1 MTVDTRSARSKQAD
15 AITAEI
21 IRGNLIAITD
31 EMKTNLM
38 RTAYNQIIYEAQDFT
53 VGIFDANGDTVSIGL
68 GLPMF
73 VGGLS
78 QAIKAKIDFFGLD
91 GMEPGDVLLTNDP
104 YIMGSHLNHMIF
116 TSPIFHQGRVVA
128 FASSMAHWLDVGGYL
143 GGTTQDIY
151 AEGLQMPMV
160 KIFKRGVQDDE
171 LTRVIATNVRFP
183 EAALGDLRA
192 QVAAVRTG
200 ESRMSAM
207 LDRYGAELVE
217 GTFEAIFE
225 RSEALA
231 REAVQRIPDGE
242 YVAETSM
249 DDDGVDI
256 GRPVPIKV
264 RVIVRGD
271 QMTIDLSEV
280 SPQVAGYF
288 NSGDTAGRSAAHVA
302 FKCLTS
308 PHEFPINAGAFRPV
322 EILLPAGTVVSATKP
337 AAMRWWMTYP
347 MTIVDSVFRA
357 VAEAVP
363 GGSIAGHH
371 ADLAV
376 SNIYGTNVQ
385 TGRFALFLA
394 GIQGGGWGATRSKD
408 GENATICI
416 NDGDTHNA
424 PVEAQEAK
432 YGFVRA
438 LTYSLRED
446 SGGPGITR
454 GGLGTVQKWVCGQ
467 TLNLDSFVERTVV
480 PPWGV
485 EGGGPG
491 LPNRISIQRCGDE
504 GPTRFSNGK
513 LDGLTLEE
521 GDTLIVET
529 GGGGG
534 YGDPILRPAE
544 LVLSDV
550 IRGYVSVESARDDYG
565 VLIRPTPDGE
575 SYAIEGT
582 TSLRDRRA
590 RRAAGAVRTV
600 HCLQAPMPL
609 GGQLACASERNR

>member
-1 MTVDTRSARSKQAD
+1 MTVETVTQGAAQTD

-53 VGIFDANGDTVSIGL
+53 VGLFDANGDTVSIGL

-78 QAIKAKIDFFGLD
+78 QATKAKIDFFGLD
-91 GMEPGDVLLTNDP
+91 GMEPGDILLTNDP

-116 TSPIFHQGRVVA
+116 TCPIFHDGKVVA

-143 GGTTQDIY
+143 GGTTEDIY

-183 EAALGDLRA
+183 EEALGDLRA

-200 ESRMSAM
+200 ETRMRA
-207 LDRYGAELVE
+207 LFDRYGAEAVE
-217 GTFEAIFE
+217 GTFQSVFE

-231 REAVQRIPDGE
+231 RDAVMRIPDGE

-249 DDDGVDI
+249 DDDGVNV
-256 GRPVPIKV
+256 GTPVPIKV
-264 RVIVRGD
+264 RVTVKGD
-271 QMTIDLSEV
+271 QMTIDLSEL

-288 NSGDTAGRSAAHVA
+288 NSGETAGRSAAQVA

-308 PHEFPINAGAFRPV
+308 PNEFPINAGAFRPV
-322 EILLPAGTVVSATKP
+322 EIVLPPGTVVSATKP

-347 MTIVDSVFRA
+347 MTIVDSIFRA

-376 SNIYGTNVQ
+376 STVYGVNTQ

-394 GIQGGGWGATRSKD
+394 GIQGGGWGATRAKD
-408 GENATICI
+408 GESATICI

-424 PVEAQEAK
+424 PVEATEAK
-432 YGFVRA
+432 YGFVHA
-438 LTYSLRED
+438 LEYALRED
-446 SGGPGITR
+446 SGGAGTHR
-454 GGLGTVQKWVCGQ
+454 GGLGTVQRWTSKQ
-467 TLNLDSFVERTVV
+467 RLNLDSFVERTVQ

-485 EGGGPG
+485 ENGESG
-491 LPNRISIQRCGDE
+491 LPNRVSVHRAGDAE
-504 GPTRFSNGK
+504 PTRFSNGK

-521 GDTLIVET
+521 GDTLVVET

-534 YGDPILRPAE
+534 YGDPLLRPVDR
-544 LVLSDV
+544 VLTDV
-550 IRGYVSVESARDDYG
+550 VSGYVSPESAKADYG
-565 VLIRPTPDGE
+565 VLVGLAADGITYVVEGKTE
-575 SYAIEGT
+575 S
-582 TSLRDRRA
+582 RQA
-590 RRAAGAVRTV
+590 R
-600 HCLQAPMPL
+600 
-609 GGQLACASERNR
+609 